1 MWCLQVAV
9 NKRGRQ
15 RGVYL
20 REWDETNQ
28 VQYLTAQII
37 PTFMGEKD
45 PENPQYNRA
54 KFDYDARVALIS
66 TESWI
71 ATPDFL
77 YIHSGGK
84 VNLIQWLGWKTNI
97 TFVQRQR
104 IPNQGG
110 SYCA

>member
-1 MWCLQVAV
+1 
-9 NKRGRQ
+9 
-15 RGVYL
+15 L
-20 REWDETNQ
+20 READETNQ
-28 VQYLTAQII
+28 VQYLTTQII

-71 ATPDFL
+71 STPDFL

-84 VNLIQWLGWKTNI
+84 VNSVHWRRLKTDI
-97 TFVQRQR
+97 VFSQ
-104 IPNQGG
+104 
-110 SYCA
+110 